1 MGEVEIVDESGE
13 VVESPNTETG
23 WVEDICTVNDD
34 GTLTV
39 IKRMYHSYTD
49 EELAQIAEKDKQDA
63 LMDQVAEFFP
73 DGKAQMEQ
81 GIKDAAL
88 GAEALMQ
95 LQALASIQVMSMNLA
110 PCNATQVVSFRDYW
124 PEWQPDTDYK
134 QNDCITYDGKYW
146 RVSQDLTSQKIY
158 PPGTSES
165 LYYEIELADDGIIVY
180 RTCHGDYDAV
190 DKGEKRHYPNANSPV
205 YESLVDNNACAPDVA
220 PQNWKEVRSDATS

>member
-1 MGEVEIVDESGE
+1 MDEVEIVDDSGE

-23 WVEDICTVNDD
+23 WVEDICTVSDD

-39 IKRMYHSYTD
+39 IKRVYHPYTD

-63 LMDQVAEFFP
+63 L
-73 DGKAQMEQ
+73 MEQ

-95 LQALASIQVMSMNLA
+95 LQALASIQVMSMDLA
-110 PCNATQVVSFRDYW
+110 PYNATQVVSFRDYW
-124 PEWQPDTDYK
+124 PKWLPDTKYK
-134 QNDCITYDGKYW
+134 QNNCFTYDGKYW
-146 RVSQDLTSQKIY
+146 RASQDLTSQEIY

-165 LYYEIELADDGIIVY
+165 LYYEIELANDGIIVY
-180 RTCHGDYDAV
+180 RTCHGEYDAV

-205 YESLVDNNACAPDVA
+205 YESLVDNNAYAPDVA
-220 PQNWKEVRSDATS
+220 PQNWKEVKSDATS